1 MPDILQR
8 DKTITVGNTFKAS
21 ASAAISS
28 QFSTFRSILEMH
40 HIHLTN
46 KSLEN
51 PPEKYIIPNVIQD
64 ALILIL
70 HTESMKIGIQGV
82 FL

>member
-8 DKTITVGNTFKAS
+8 DKTINVGNTFKAS

-40 HIHLTN
+40 HLTN